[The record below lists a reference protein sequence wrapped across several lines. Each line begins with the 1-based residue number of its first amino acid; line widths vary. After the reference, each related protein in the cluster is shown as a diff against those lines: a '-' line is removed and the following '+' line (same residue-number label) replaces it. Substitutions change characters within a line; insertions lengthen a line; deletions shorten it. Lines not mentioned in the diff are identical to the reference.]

1 MADFTVSVPLLIRL
15 HENLVQHPSDNISI
29 KREKL
34 FKWLRYSINDYG
46 WTTQQGRGREGLARP
61 SPPVIGKEKF
71 RLNRFYAS
79 VFKYFL
85 HLQVKKRN
93 NINILKIKQNMEL
106 NSYIYVCV
114 YVYVLYSA
122 LSK

>member
-1 MADFTVSVPLLIRL
+1 M
-15 HENLVQHPSDNISI
+15 DN
-29 KREKL
+29 
-34 FKWLRYSINDYG
+34 
-46 WTTQQGRGREGLARP
+46 TTGEGEGREGLPRP
-61 SPPVIGKEKF
+61 PPPVIGKEKF

-93 NINILKIKQNMEL
+93 NINTFEIKQNMEL